1 MDTEYDTGMALR
13 RRRLA
18 LLLLAAAGLAGA
30 CGPKK
35 KPPPAP
41 PTPPPAR
48 AARQEPLPVRKAAEE
63 VVVAAWSEPA
73 RLPAPGGQAQILVRA
88 EKRNGE
94 PFPGVEVRLRA
105 SAGTLFSGGRT
116 LITDPTGRT
125 RDRLTTRQTSVITL
139 NAGGTVYRFT
149 VHVSSGE

>member
-1 MDTEYDTGMALR
+1 MGPW
-13 RRRLA
+13 RRRLVP
-18 LLLLAAAGLAGA
+18 LLLASAIAAAG

-35 KPPPAP
+35 KPPVAQ
-41 PTPPPAR
+41 PTPPPVR
-48 AARQEPLPVRKAAEE
+48 ATRQEPLPVRQAAEE
-63 VVVAAWSEPA
+63 VVVAAWSEPP
-73 RLPAPGGQAQILVRA
+73 RLPAAGGQAQILVRA
-88 EKRNGE
+88 QKRNGD

-105 SAGTLFSGGRT
+105 SNGSLYSGGRT
-116 LITDPTGRT
+116 LITDPAGRT